1 MDINESSSKNGRKIA
16 AVEWNGVNKQG
27 NKVSGVIKNISI
39 KKARTQLTQRGVT
52 KIKIKEKQSSVLN
65 FSFQSIN
72 KGDIAGFTRQ
82 IATMIKAGLPIIQA
96 FEIIEK
102 GIEKEVF
109 KELITNVK
117 TDIQQ
122 GMSLTEAFSQHPKYF
137 DELYC
142 SLVAAGEKSGAL
154 DILLDRIAT
163 FIEKSEDIKN
173 KVKKAMYYP
182 VAVMTISLIVTSI
195 LLLKVVPQFE
205 SVFQGFGAE
214 LPAFTQIII
223 KLSDFMQESFF
234 HLVASTAIGIYLF
247 NRAID
252 KSSKL
257 KMIIDSLKLKLP
269 IIGKV
274 VQKAIIARFSRTL
287 STTFAAGVPLVKALQ
302 FTAGASGNQKYIQA
316 ILKIKEQVESG
327 TSFTNAIEETGLFPI
342 LSVQMI
348 SAGESSGMLPEMLDK
363 FAKIYETEVDDIVG
377 GLSSLI
383 EPIVISI
390 LGLLVGG
397 LIIAMYLPIFQ
408 LGSLV

>member
-1 MDINESSSKNGRKIA
+1 MATHESTNKHNRKISI
-16 AVEWNGVNKQG
+16 VEWNGVNKQG
-27 NKVSGVIKNISI
+27 NKVSGVIKNIST
-39 KKARTQLTQRGVT
+39 KRARIQLAQRGV
-52 KIKIKEKQSSVLN
+52 KQLKVKEKKQSVFS
-65 FSFQSIN
+65 FSFQTIT

-82 IATMIKAGLPIIQA
+82 IATMVKAGIPIIQA

-109 KELITNVK
+109 KDLITGIK
-117 TDIQQ
+117 IDIQQ
-122 GMSLTEAFSQHPKYF
+122 GMSLAEAFRQHPKYF

-154 DILLDRIAT
+154 DTLLDRIAS
-163 FIEKSEDIKN
+163 FIEKNEDIKN

-182 VAVMTISLIVTSI
+182 VAVAIISLIVTSI

-205 SVFQGFGAE
+205 AVFKGFGAD
-214 LPAFTQIII
+214 LPAFTKVIIS
-223 KLSDFMQESFF
+223 LSDFMRENFLQ
-234 HLVASTAIGIYLF
+234 LIVLIIIGIYLF
-247 NRAID
+247 NRTIN
-252 KSSKL
+252 KSAKL
-257 KMIIDSLKLKLP
+257 RMMVDTLKLKLP
-269 IIGKV
+269 IVGAV
-274 VQKAIIARFSRTL
+274 VQKSIIARFSRTL
-287 STTFAAGVPLVKALQ
+287 STTFAAGVPLAKALR
-302 FTAGASGNQKYIQA
+302 FTSGSSGNQKYIEA
-316 ILKIKEQVESG
+316 ILQIKERVEAG
-327 TSFTNAIEETGLFPI
+327 TAFADAVEETNLFPA
-342 LSVQMI
+342 LSIQMI

-363 FAKIYETEVDDIVG
+363 FANIYESEVDDIVG